1 MVRKNR
7 AARVLYRWQKAGI
20 LRETGSGYEFRYD
33 PVYLGNP
40 GSQAISLS
48 LPLRSAMYES
58 PRLFSFF
65 DGLLPEGWL
74 LDVTSSTANID
85 ANDKFGLL
93 LHTGEDPIGAVSI
106 LPLDDP
112 RSFDLETDT
121 DSSASTK
128 EEADD

>member
-1 MVRKNR
+1 
-7 AARVLYRWQKAGI
+7 
-20 LRETGSGYEFRYD
+20 
-33 PVYLGNP
+33 
-40 GSQAISLS
+40 
-48 LPLRSAMYES
+48 MYES

-106 LPLDDP
+106 LPLDHP